1 MPPWQRRVL
10 TRLRELATTGRVNFT
25 AKARDE
31 LAASGLHRDDV
42 VDILASLGRAEPIER
57 LRSARSGEWLYVFRP
72 DVGGDRFYLKVV
84 LRSGCRLISCHDDA
98 HEEGGEATDGE

>member
-10 TRLRELATTGRVNFT
+10 TRLRALAVVGRVDFT

-42 VDILASLGRAEPIER
+42 
-57 LRSARSGEWLYVFRP
+57 
-72 DVGGDRFYLKVV
+72 GGDPFYLKVV
-84 LRSGCRLISCHDDA
+84 LRSGCTLISCHDDA